1 ERHKIARLNTD
12 GSLDTGFNPGTGAD
26 RAVYTTAIQS
36 DGKIIIGGDFTTYNG
51 TARIRIARL
60 NSDGSLDAGFN
71 PGTGANYIINTT
83 AIQSDGKI
91 IIGGS
96 FTAYNGTIRSRV
108 ARVIGGT
115 SLSSSSDY
123 FRTITSGN
131 WNAPA
136 TWESAKDAAF
146 TTGVVSPA
154 TLSPDFN
161 AHTITIQN
169 THTVFITANITIGQ
183 TTLNSGGAIVVNPN
197 IVLTVK

>member
-1 ERHKIARLNTD
+1 
-12 GSLDTGFNPGTGAD
+12 
-26 RAVYTTAIQS
+26 QS
-36 DGKIIIGGDFTTYNG
+36 DGKIIIGGDFT
-51 TARIRIARL
+51 
-60 NSDGSLDAGFN
+60 
-71 PGTGANYIINTT
+71 
-83 AIQSDGKI
+83 
-91 IIGGS
+91 
-96 FTAYNGTIRSRV
+96 AYNGTGRNRV

-115 SLSSSSDY
+115 SSSSSSDY

-136 TWESAKDAAF
+136 TWESATDAAF

-161 AHTITIQN
+161 ANTITIQN
-169 THTVFITANITIGQ
+169 THTVTITANITIGQ